1 MPRVCITRSLKR
13 FECVRPMVDQANL
26 WQVQLLR
33 QTRAEN
39 GKDALNRPL
48 LMTMNCVAARLG

>member
-1 MPRVCITRSLKR
+1 
-13 FECVRPMVDQANL
+13 MVDQANL